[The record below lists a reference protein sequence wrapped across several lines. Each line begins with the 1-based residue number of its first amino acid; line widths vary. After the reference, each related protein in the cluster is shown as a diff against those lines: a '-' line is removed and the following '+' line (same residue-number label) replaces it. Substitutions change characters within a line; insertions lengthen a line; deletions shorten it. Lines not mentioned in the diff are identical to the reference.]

1 MPTKKK
7 SSTPARRGPGRP
19 RTFSERSSRVNVR
32 LEPDEAK
39 ALREFADEHYWTVS
53 TALRLLVREKLLG
66 AKLPTS

>member
-1 MPTKKK
+1 
-7 SSTPARRGPGRP
+7 
-19 RTFSERSSRVNVR
+19 VR

-66 AKLPTS
+66 TKLPSN